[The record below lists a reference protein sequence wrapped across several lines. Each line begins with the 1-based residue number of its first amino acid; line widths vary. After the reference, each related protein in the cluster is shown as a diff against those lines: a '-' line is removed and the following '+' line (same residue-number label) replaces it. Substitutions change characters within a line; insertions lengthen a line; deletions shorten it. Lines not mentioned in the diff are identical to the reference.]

1 VLTLVV
7 AAALL
12 FVREELM
19 VPLGREA
26 VPEGVEMEQQ
36 TVEKIASMLEEMPEQ
51 KAAQVVDYLEFIR
64 WSDDI
69 FREDEIML
77 IQEART
83 EAKDGKGTE
92 WRAVRDDV

>member
-1 VLTLVV
+1 
-7 AAALL
+7 
-12 FVREELM
+12 M

-26 VPEGVEMEQQ
+26 VPEGVAMEQQ

-77 IQEART
+77 IQEACT